1 MSESNNRQERS
12 DEGMGSMGRWL
23 AVSSELPC
31 AVIALLLVGQ
41 VVGGSIAGPTG
52 ATWGALLGALFG
64 FVFGTYSVF
73 ITIRYFD
80 GLDVKVKR
88 TTRYMPP
95 MEEILEDVTFD
106 LDSTAPDEPEDE

>member
-1 MSESNNRQERS
+1 MNESDNKQASS
-12 DEGMGSMGRWL
+12 DEGMTNMGRWL

-41 VVGGSIAGPTG
+41 IVGRSLAGPTG

-64 FVFGTYSVF
+64 FIFGVYSVF

-80 GLDVKVKR
+80 RLDSKTKQK
-88 TTRYMPP
+88 TTYMPP

-106 LDSTAPDEPEDE
+106 LDSSSFEEETDE

>member
-1 MSESNNRQERS
+1 MSESNNSREQP
-12 DEGMGSMGRWL
+12 DEGMASMGRWL

-41 VVGGSIAGPTG
+41 VVGGSLAGPTG

-73 ITIRYFD
+73 VTIRYFD
-80 GLDVKVKR
+80 RIDVKTKR
-88 TTRYMPP
+88 TVGYMPP

-106 LDSTAPDEPEDE
+106 LDSTAYDEPEDE

>member
-1 MSESNNRQERS
+1 MSESKNRPERS
-12 DEGMGSMGRWL
+12 DEGMANMGRWL
-23 AVSSELPC
+23 AISSELPC

-41 VVGGSIAGPTG
+41 VIGGSVAGPTG

-64 FVFGTYSVF
+64 FIFGTYSVF
-73 ITIRYFD
+73 VTIRYFD
-80 GLDVKVKR
+80 RIDVMAKR
-88 TTRYMPP
+88 ATGYMPP